1 MKEPRQ
7 YTVAEFARIPWA
19 NKAVGNLNSGEFSYY
34 RDQRWQST
42 ERHVLIQWLSVSP
55 LIASLPNIF
64 MKRFFYTSL
73 FAALLALLA
82 LSSSQA
88 EEASQLFVRKIRPL
102 LESKCFDC
110 HSARAEEVKG
120 NLKLDSLEAIFKGG
134 DNGAA
139 VLPGDIENSF
149 LLKAIRYQEA
159 DYQMPPSGKLSDAD
173 IQMVEQWVR
182 ELAGSANKRRLG
194 K

>member
-1 MKEPRQ
+1 
-7 YTVAEFARIPWA
+7 
-19 NKAVGNLNSGEFSYY
+19 
-34 RDQRWQST
+34 
-42 ERHVLIQWLSVSP
+42 
-55 LIASLPNIF
+55 